1 MAPDMLAASW
11 ETSPRRATLRSMR
24 IVSYAL
30 DPADPRAP
38 TREQWE
44 TMSAAERQQVV
55 AVLPSELPRRTA
67 PEGDHHR
74 IPKEKAV
81 GALDEFFRRMGRR
94 VYLSAELPVYYPGE
108 PWFAP
113 DLIAVLD
120 VEPGPREKWV
130 VSAER
135 KGLDFVLEITLLGD
149 RKKDLERNVA
159 RYASLGIP
167 EYFILD
173 LRAQRIVGY
182 RLDESQQRT
191 YNSIVPQGGRWAS
204 RALGL
209 DLVLEGGRI
218 RFYAGSA
225 ALLEADELIG
235 RLTSMV
241 DSLVRQEEELALSL
255 DQERQRAQSAEQ
267 RAQSAEQRAAQLAE
281 RLRSLG
287 IDPDAGPD
295 APPHGV

>member
-1 MAPDMLAASW
+1 MPVV
-11 ETSPRRATLRSMR
+11 R
-24 IVSYAL
+24 YAL

-38 TREQWE
+38 TLEQWE
-44 TMSAAERQQVV
+44 AMSPAEREQVLGM
-55 AVLPSELPRRTA
+55 LPSELPRRAA

-74 IPKEKAV
+74 IPKEKAA

-120 VEPGPREKWV
+120 VEPGPRDKWV
-130 VSAER
+130 VSAEG
-135 KGLDFVLEITLLGD
+135 KGLDFVLEITLSGD

-173 LRAQRIVGY
+173 LRAQRIVGHQ
-182 RLDESQQRT
+182 LDPSRPRT
-191 YNSIVPQGGRWAS
+191 YGSIVPQGGRWAS
-204 RALGL
+204 RVLGL
-209 DLVLEGGRI
+209 DLVLEAGRI
-218 RFYAGSA
+218 RFFAGSA
-225 ALLEADELIG
+225 VLLEADEMIG
-235 RLTSMV
+235 RLTGMV
-241 DSLVRQEEELALSL
+241 DALVRREELLARSL
-255 DQERQRAQSAEQ
+255 EQERQRAD
-267 RAQSAEQRAAQLAE
+267 RLAA

-287 IDPDAGPD
+287 IDPDAESET
-295 APPHGV
+295 GVR

>member
-1 MAPDMLAASW
+1 MPVA
-11 ETSPRRATLRSMR
+11 R
-24 IVSYAL
+24 YAL

-38 TREQWE
+38 TQEQWE
-44 TMSAAERQQVV
+44 AMSAAERRQVL

-74 IPKEKAV
+74 IPKEKAA

-120 VEPGPREKWV
+120 VEPGLRDKWV
-130 VSAER
+130 VSAEG
-135 KGLDFVLEITLLGD
+135 KGLDFVLEITLSGD

-182 RLDESQQRT
+182 QLDESRQRT
-191 YNSIVPQGGRWAS
+191 YGSIVPQGGRWAS
-204 RALGL
+204 RVLGL
-209 DLVLEGGRI
+209 DLVLEGGRV

-235 RLTSMV
+235 RLTGMV
-241 DSLVRQEEELALSL
+241 DSLVRKEEVLARSL
-255 DQERQRAQSAEQ
+255 DQERQRAESAEQ
-267 RAQSAEQRAAQLAE
+267 RAESAEQRAESAEQRAAELAE

-287 IDPDAGPD
+287 IEPDAEPR
-295 APPHGV
+295 